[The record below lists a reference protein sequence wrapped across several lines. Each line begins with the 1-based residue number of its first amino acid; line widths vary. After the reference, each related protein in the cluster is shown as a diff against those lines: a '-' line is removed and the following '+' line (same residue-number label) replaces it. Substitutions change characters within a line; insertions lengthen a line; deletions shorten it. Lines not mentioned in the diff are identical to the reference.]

1 MAFWVLSKFL
11 AKRGY
16 NSKSPLM
23 KAKPHVFY
31 CLLPY
36 YTVFFVILSTD
47 SKLWNTVVTVHFT
60 LCLAYAV
67 YQVVLLFEAIKGEI
81 RNPLEQEE
89 GR

>member
-1 MAFWVLSKFL
+1 MTK
-11 AKRGY
+11 
-16 NSKSPLM
+16 
-23 KAKPHVFY
+23 
-31 CLLPY
+31 
-36 YTVFFVILSTD
+36 IL
-47 SKLWNTVVTVHFT
+47 HFT